1 MTFEITDIDGNRE
14 TYTNG
19 YDSSDEREREA
30 GWDDAYM
37 QFPDAE
43 YIDEI

>member
-1 MTFEITDIDGNRE
+1 MTFEVFDKEGNRE
-14 TYTNG
+14 VYTNG
-19 YDSSDEREREA
+19 YDSSDETEWDA
-30 GWDDAYM
+30 AWDDVKM